1 LAISLKVAA
10 FLLASVQFV
19 GFGWWDRSDLMWHE
33 SAYWLA
39 PGFALLAVA
48 VIPFRLL
55 DSVPLLRWA
64 LSALVLVALIRL
76 ASGAMAAWN
85 APIEPDRGAVGF
97 QLLSLLVLAVS
108 MVAVWARLRDKDQ
121 SRGG

>member
-1 LAISLKVAA
+1 
-10 FLLASVQFV
+10 LLACVQLL
-19 GFGWWDRSDLMWHE
+19 GFGWWDRSELMWHE

-55 DSVPLLRWA
+55 DSVPLLRWT
-64 LSALVLVALIRL
+64 LSALVFVALIRL
-76 ASGAMAAWN
+76 ASGAIAAWN
-85 APIEPDRGAVGF
+85 APVEPDKGAVAF

-108 MVAVWARLRDKDQ
+108 VVAVWGRPHGGDQ
-121 SRGG
+121 RHDG